1 MKTEDFERLKKL
13 CDENGFELV
22 TESPKDNDKFFV
34 VKKKDEWEGVEFVK
48 ICDDYNRPDYKAG
61 KIYPLKGIDE
71 SGYFETIFD
80 ENGDDWNGLS
90 ETEITPSTEQAYI
103 EQLKKE
109 AFERF
114 GEIKEGDR
122 FKDLDGYVFTISKT
136 DFTYF
141 KNEDSLYIDGWIIY
155 SKGEWAERVKE
166 RISIR
171 WEECDGNYI
180 KFSYSGSVNLIPRM
194 KELAEIL
201 EKYLNNEL

>member
-34 VKKKDEWEGVEFVK
+34 VKKKDIWEGVEFFMDAEGTVRK
-48 ICDDYNRPDYKAG
+48 IKD
-61 KIYPLKGIDE
+61 
-71 SGYFETIFD
+71 
-80 ENGDDWNGLS
+80 
-90 ETEITPSTEQAYI
+90 ETERKVLHLFEKCKQSTEQAYV

-109 AFERF
+109 SFERF
-114 GEIKEGDR
+114 GEIESGNFFNLSKMHTDWVKRMPIHFSVYE
-122 FKDLDGYVFTISKT
+122 KDSFDYDKKT
-136 DFTYF
+136 DTLYF
-141 KNEDSLYIDGWIIY
+141 SGVPIY
-155 SKGEWAERVKE
+155 SEGKWAERVNE

-194 KELAEIL
+194 NELSALL
-201 EKYLNNEL
+201 EKYLNNEIE